1 MFQFVGP
8 ASVFSP
14 RSARLFIVWMQA
26 LGSTLNK
33 SVVFFQVVSA
43 LNVKSKDLI
52 PKAFEYVAS
61 KN

>member
-1 MFQFVGP
+1 MLVGSAP
-8 ASVFSP
+8 IFSP
-14 RSARLFIVWMQA
+14 RSARLFIVRMQV

-52 PKAFEYVAS
+52 PKAFKYVAY

>member
-1 MFQFVGP
+1 MFQLVGP
-8 ASVFSP
+8 APVFSP
-14 RSARLFIVWMQA
+14 RSARLFIVGMQV

-33 SVVFFQVVSA
+33 SVMFFQVMSA
-43 LNVKSKDLI
+43 LNVKSKGLI

>member
-1 MFQFVGP
+1 
-8 ASVFSP
+8 
-14 RSARLFIVWMQA
+14 MQV

-33 SVVFFQVVSA
+33 SVVFFQIVSA

-52 PKAFEYVAS
+52 PKAFKYVAY

>member
-1 MFQFVGP
+1 VLVGSAP
-8 ASVFSP
+8 MFSP
-14 RSARLFIVWMQA
+14 RTARLFIDRMQA

-43 LNVKSKDLI
+43 LNVKNKQLI
-52 PKAFEYVAS
+52 PKAFKYVAS